1 MESLI
6 IVRCSIF
13 DSVFNF
19 FENRI
24 KKFTE
29 AFFCFFLF
37 QRAGLQA
44 EFEQDNITV
53 FASSNSAWDSLPVGV
68 LDYLQSDEVT
78 AFFIPPSIFFLLTY
92 SLHYVLNLLVN

>member
-1 MESLI
+1 METLI

-19 FENRI
+19 FENLLRP
-24 KKFTE
+24 
-29 AFFCFFLF
+29 FFVFLF

-68 LDYLQSDEVT
+68 MDYLQSDEVT

-92 SLHYVLNLLVN
+92 SLHYLLNLLVN

>member
-29 AFFCFFLF
+29 SFFCFPF

-78 AFFIPPSIFFLLTY
+78 AFFIPPSIFFLFITY

>member
-13 DSVFNF
+13 DSVFIF

-29 AFFCFFLF
+29 SFFCFPF

-78 AFFIPPSIFFLLTY
+78 AFFIPTSIFFLLTY

>member
-29 AFFCFFLF
+29 AFFVFVFF

-68 LDYLQSDEVT
+68 MDYLQSDEVT
-78 AFFIPPSIFFLLTY
+78 AFFIPPSIFFFLTY

>member
-1 MESLI
+1 M
-6 IVRCSIF
+6 
-13 DSVFNF
+13 
-19 FENRI
+19 
-24 KKFTE
+24 
-29 AFFCFFLF
+29 FFLF

-78 AFFIPPSIFFLLTY
+78 AFFIPTSIFFLLTY